1 MKSRVTFVVVC
12 LLGLSLLFAS
22 CGGSSPVSP
31 ATAYVAHS
39 QSHSLSV
46 VSIPANKT
54 VSNIEI
60 GNSSYFSATT
70 TASYPTG
77 VAVTPDGSRAY
88 VTDAVTFVWVVDTA
102 SNSVITRI
110 AAGSGPEAIAIT
122 PDGKSAYVT
131 TITCSAPSCPNNP
144 PPMAS
149 VEVIDTTS
157 NSVTTTIN
165 IGALPTVQKPGALLA
180 GSIAISPDGTRAYV
194 ANGQGNQIWA
204 IDTAS
209 NQVVATIPTTELGF
223 VGVSISP
230 DGSRLYAASIGNPS
244 VVEVIDTKTNTVA
257 TTIALPDSDV
267 PTRIAVT
274 PDGSHAYITAETGH
288 VWIIDTATN
297 AVRTIGIND
306 GQPLLDVAFT
316 PDGTRAY
323 VTCGNN
329 NTIYVLNTASS
340 QLVSH
345 FTSSYP
351 GGLAISRPM

>member
-1 MKSRVTFVVVC
+1 MKSLITFGVVC
-12 LLGLSLLFAS
+12 LLGLSLLLAS
-22 CGGSSPVSP
+22 CGGSSPVST

-46 VSIPANKT
+46 VNIPANKT

-77 VAVTPDGSRAY
+77 VAVTPDGSRGY
-88 VTDAVTFVWVVDTA
+88 VTDGVSFVWVVDTA
-102 SNSVITRI
+102 SNTVITKI

-131 TITCSAPSCPNNP
+131 TITCSAPLCPNTP
-144 PPMAS
+144 PPVAS
-149 VEVIDTTS
+149 VAVIDTAS
-157 NSVTTTIN
+157 DSVTATIN
-165 IGALPTVQKPGALLA
+165 IGTLPTVQKPGALLS
-180 GSIAISPDGTRAYV
+180 GVAISPDGTLAYV

-204 IDTAS
+204 INTAS
-209 NQVVATIPTTELGF
+209 NQVVATIHSAVLGF

-230 DGSRLYAASIGNPS
+230 DGSHLYAASIGNPS
-244 VVEVIDTKTNTVA
+244 VVDVIDTKTNEVA
-257 TTIALPDSDV
+257 TTIALSGYDV
-267 PTRIAVT
+267 PTGIAVT
-274 PDGSHAYITAETGH
+274 PDGSHAYVTAETGH
-288 VWIIDTATN
+288 VWMIDTATN
-297 AVRTIGIND
+297 AVSTIGIND
-306 GQPLLDVAFT
+306 GQPLIDVAFT

-329 NTIYVLNTASS
+329 NTIYVLNTATS
-340 QLVSH
+340 QIVSH